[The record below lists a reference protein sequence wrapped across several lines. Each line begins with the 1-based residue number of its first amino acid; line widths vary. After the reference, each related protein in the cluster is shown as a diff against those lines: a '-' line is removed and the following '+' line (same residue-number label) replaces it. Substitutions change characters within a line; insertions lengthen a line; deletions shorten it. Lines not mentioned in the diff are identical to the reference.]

1 MAEKRS
7 PLGHLAEA
15 IERAGSE
22 AVRLRE
28 IPFLTQLNVRA
39 ADEPRPDI
47 GAVLRLGPDEWLV
60 VAPEDA
66 APELHGDAVVDVSG
80 WRTTLEL
87 SGPRAR
93 DVLAK
98 GCSLDLHPSVFGVGA
113 HAQTLLAQAQAIV
126 WLVDEEP
133 VFRLLVRSSFAAYVA
148 TWLLDAMAE
157 YALHDLDAVPL
168 GAGDL
173 DPLVGGRPGS
183 AGDGDLQ

>member
-7 PLGHLAEA
+7 PLAHLTDA
-15 IERAGSE
+15 IERASSD

-28 IPFLTQLNVRA
+28 IPFLTQVNVRA
-39 ADEPRPDI
+39 ADAPRPSVGD
-47 GAVLRLGPDEWLV
+47 VLRLGPDEWLV
-60 VAPEDA
+60 VAPEDG
-66 APELHGDAVVDVSG
+66 APELHGDSVVDVSG

-98 GCSLDLHPSVFGVGA
+98 GCSLDLHPSAFARGDC
-113 HAQTLLAQAQAIV
+113 AQTLLAQAQAIV

-173 DPLVGGRPGS
+173 DPLVRGRSGR